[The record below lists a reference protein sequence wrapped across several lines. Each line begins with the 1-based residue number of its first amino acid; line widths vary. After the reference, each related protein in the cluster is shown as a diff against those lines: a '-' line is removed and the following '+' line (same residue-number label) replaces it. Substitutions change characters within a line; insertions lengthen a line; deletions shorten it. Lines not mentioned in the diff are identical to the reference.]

1 MAINNTAVGTSPSSI
16 YTSTGSSAITTI
28 HLCNYTGSPITANL
42 YAVPSGGSANNS
54 TLFYSNV
61 QITAYN
67 TLIISTEKLIL
78 DTGDAIYAN
87 VSASNS
93 VTATVS
99 SIGI

>member
-16 YTSTGSSAITTI
+16 YTSTGNSAITTI
-28 HLCNYTGSPITANL
+28 HLCNYTANPVTANL
-42 YAVPSGGSANNS
+42 YAVPSGQSANNS
-54 TLFYSNV
+54 TIFYSNV
-61 QITAYN
+61 QITAFN

-78 DTGDAIYAN
+78 SAGDQIDAN